1 MIEMSSI
8 NRCAG
13 FSFLLTT
20 DYCLLLFFMN
30 LYAYCLSDE
39 VTAEMLESVAG
50 VEGAGAPRLIQYGGI
65 RAVVG
70 EFEAK
75 SVSVTRENVFAHER
89 VIGHVL
95 AHTTPLPFR
104 FGTVVSAVQLESYID
119 SQREFL
125 QSQLARVRG
134 CVEMSV
140 KVIWNVEAVKQ
151 VAMTANAKRDN
162 APDDRSGISRGSGAA
177 FLAKKRREILGDETL
192 KVRAEEIVAW
202 LEGHLGEA
210 VRERELRVR
219 PMESLVVAAAHMVER
234 GRLEEY
240 QERLRLARFERDDL
254 HFLTSGPWPPYSF
267 SQTNS

>member
-1 MIEMSSI
+1 
-8 NRCAG
+8 
-13 FSFLLTT
+13 
-20 DYCLLLFFMN
+20 MN
-30 LYAYCLSDE
+30 FYAYCLSDE
-39 VTAEMLESVAG
+39 VTGAMIESAGG
-50 VEGAGAPRLIQYGGI
+50 VEGAGAPRLIQYGEI

-70 EFEAK
+70 EFEAE

-104 FGTVVSAVQLESYID
+104 FGTVVSAAQLESYID

-125 QSQLARVRG
+125 RSQLARVRG

-140 KVIWNVEAVKQ
+140 KVIWNVEAVRHET
-151 VAMTANAKRDN
+151 MTGGEKRDD
-162 APDDRSGISRGSGAA
+162 ASDESGGGRGAA

-192 KVRAEEIVAW
+192 KARAEDIVAW

-219 PMESLVVAAAHMVER
+219 PMESLVVAAAHLVER

-240 QERLRLARFERDDL
+240 QERLRLARHERDDL

-267 SQTNS
+267 SKTNS